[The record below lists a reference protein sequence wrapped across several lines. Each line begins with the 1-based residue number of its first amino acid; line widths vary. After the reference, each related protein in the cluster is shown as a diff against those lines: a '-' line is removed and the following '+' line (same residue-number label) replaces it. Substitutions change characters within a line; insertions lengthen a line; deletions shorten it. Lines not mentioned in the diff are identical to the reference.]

1 MDFEFRTLWEEGL
14 GFKTEKIWFMIEK
27 RRKGNGSRAFSNLW
41 TVHEQNPWEK
51 GVGGWVGGGGGGEG
65 KEIREMDNYFINQFH
80 LLYVHRAQIY
90 KDSFFF
96 DK

>member
-41 TVHEQNPWEK
+41 TVHEQYPWEK
-51 GVGGWVGGGGGGEG
+51 GVGGWVGLGWGGEG
-65 KEIREMDNYFINQFH
+65 NGREGNKRNG
-80 LLYVHRAQIY
+80 
-90 KDSFFF
+90 
-96 DK
+96 